1 MMTYGAQQLLEIL
14 HDDIIT
20 YQATADNHQLK
31 GELGNMERY
40 TGKAEEAKSIVKWI
54 NHFADTHE
62 I

>member
-1 MMTYGAQQLLEIL
+1 MTYGAQQLLEIL

-20 YQATADNHQLK
+20 YQATADKYQRK

-40 TGKAEEAKSIVKWI
+40 VGRVEEAQAIAKWI
-54 NHFADTHE
+54 NHFADIHE

>member
-1 MMTYGAQQLLEIL
+1 MTYGAQQLLAIL

-20 YQATADNHQLK
+20 YQATADKYQLK

-40 TGKAEEAKSIVKWI
+40 TGRVEEAQAIAKWI
-54 NHFADTHE
+54 THFSEVHE

>member
-14 HDDIIT
+14 HDDITT

-40 TGKAEEAKSIVKWI
+40 TGRAEEAKSIVKWI
-54 NHFADTHE
+54 NHFADTYE

>member
-1 MMTYGAQQLLEIL
+1 MTYGAQQLLEIL

-20 YQATADNHQLK
+20 YQATADKYQLK

-40 TGKAEEAKSIVKWI
+40 TGRVEEAQAIIKRI
-54 NHFADTHE
+54 NHYADAHE